1 MRDKFTVKYS
11 QLNST
16 HWIANIIQSQQWQ
29 LIAMYFI
36 KGWYHLSCL
45 FLGHPCTTNECVCT
59 LSSQVFHDKHQ
70 VRMGSSL
77 CNSMHQKNL
86 PVLGIYVELNPDP
99 GFRPN
104 LDPDVINSQKLYNSL
119 AGKNSYKKHFLTKYN
134 KIMTKPTFIKLGPW
148 IGNFFQHL
156 PLIYSI
162 FTCINLD
169 PNTDPQSY
177 WIQIHFDP
185 DPRHWFIQ

>member
-1 MRDKFTVKYS
+1 MKTLTRAPKFGIWTSKIMPDLWFDALFCPIKKKFQTPPYCTMY
-11 QLNST
+11 N
-16 HWIANIIQSQQWQ
+16 QW
-29 LIAMYFI
+29 M
-36 KGWYHLSCL
+36 
-45 FLGHPCTTNECVCT
+45 CTVCT

-169 PNTDPQSY
+169 PKTYPQSY